1 MVVEGEAVAL
11 AVGEPDQRRQGS
23 RLRRNLAHGGRNSVA
38 QQPTRQGGRVTVE
51 DDFSGRNSFATCQF
65 NRGYRLITNINPR
78 HGGIITKNHAL

>member
-1 MVVEGEAVAL
+1 MVVEGEAIAL

-23 RLRRNLAHGGRNSVA
+23 RLRRNLAHGGRNSVT

-65 NRGYRLITNINPR
+65 DRGYSSIANINPR
-78 HGGIITKNHAL
+78 DGGIIPESHAL